1 MRPMPRIVRNST
13 VASGADEAGVGDVL
27 DAGGEARGETL
38 ISCAGPDRWLD
49 EIKHYG
55 LDRQARDSESY
66 DRSF

>member
-1 MRPMPRIVRNST
+1 MRPIPRIALNRT
-13 VASGADEAGVGDVL
+13 VASGADEAGVGDVV
-27 DAGGEARGETL
+27 DAEGEARGETL

-55 LDRQARDSESY
+55 LDRQARENESY